1 MVRTKKDED
10 MLSEIIK
17 SEMSKINSEIK
28 VRVYEPNNDGIIII
42 YIEESKFDYIS
53 IVGKECLGSFD
64 VREFAPIPMDVELE
78 LVLIEELVAK
88 NSGLEMENIWIMVD
102 ENFKKI

>member
-1 MVRTKKDED
+1 

-17 SEMSKINSEIK
+17 SEMSKINSIVD
-28 VRVYEPNNDGIIII
+28 VRVYDPKDGNIIV
-42 YIEESKFDYIS
+42 YIKESKFDYIS

-88 NSGLEMENIWIMVD
+88 NSDFEMENIWIMVD
-102 ENFKKI
+102 KDFKKI

>member
-1 MVRTKKDED
+1 

-17 SEMSKINSEIK
+17 SEMSKIKSEIK
-28 VRVYEPNNDGIIII
+28 VRVYEPKNGTIII

-53 IVGKECLGSFD
+53 IVGRSCLGSFD

-88 NSGLEMENIWIMVD
+88 NSDFEMENIWIMVD
-102 ENFKKI
+102 KDFKKI

>member
-1 MVRTKKDED
+1 

-28 VRVYEPNNDGIIII
+28 VRVYEPKNGTIII

-88 NSGLEMENIWIMVD
+88 NSDFEMENIWIMID
-102 ENFKKI
+102 NDFKVI

>member
-1 MVRTKKDED
+1 
-10 MLSEIIK
+10 MLSDIIK

-28 VRVYEPNNDGIIII
+28 VRVYEPNNGTIII
-42 YIEESKFDYIS
+42 YIEESKFDYAS
-53 IVGKECLGSFD
+53 IVGRSCLGSFD

-88 NSGLEMENIWIMVD
+88 NTEYEMENIWIMVD
-102 ENFKKI
+102 KEFKKI

>member
-1 MVRTKKDED
+1 

-17 SEMSKINSEIK
+17 SEMSKINSIVDVRLYDPKDGNIIVYIK
-28 VRVYEPNNDGIIII
+28 
-42 YIEESKFDYIS
+42 ESKFDYIS

-88 NSGLEMENIWIMVD
+88 NSDFEMENIWIMVD
-102 ENFKKI
+102 KDFKKI

>member
-28 VRVYEPNNDGIIII
+28 VRVYEPKNGTIII

-78 LVLIEELVAK
+78 LVLIEELVVK
-88 NSGLEMENIWIMVD
+88 NSDFEMENIWIMVD
-102 ENFKKI
+102 KDFKKI

>member
-1 MVRTKKDED
+1 

-17 SEMSKINSEIK
+17 SEMSKIKSEIK
-28 VRVYEPNNDGIIII
+28 VRVYEPKNGTIII

-88 NSGLEMENIWIMVD
+88 NSDFEMENIWIMVD
-102 ENFKKI
+102 KDFKRI

>member
-1 MVRTKKDED
+1 

-28 VRVYEPNNDGIIII
+28 VRVEEKDNGIVIVFIK
-42 YIEESKFDYIS
+42 ESKFDYVSLI
-53 IVGKECLGSFD
+53 GQDCLGSFD

-78 LVLIEELVAK
+78 LVLIEEIVAK
-88 NSGLEMENIWIMVD
+88 NSNYEMENIWIMID
-102 ENFKKI
+102 NDFKVI

>member
-28 VRVYEPNNDGIIII
+28 VRVYEPKNGNIII

-88 NSGLEMENIWIMVD
+88 NSDFEMENIWIMVD
-102 ENFKKI
+102 KDFKKI

>member
-28 VRVYEPNNDGIIII
+28 VRVYEPKNGTIII
-42 YIEESKFDYIS
+42 YIEESKFDYVS
-53 IVGKECLGSFD
+53 IVGKSCVGSFD

-78 LVLIEELVAK
+78 LVLIEEIVAK
-88 NSGLEMENIWIMVD
+88 NSNYEMENIWIMVD

>member
-1 MVRTKKDED
+1 

-28 VRVYEPNNDGIIII
+28 VRVYEPKNGTIII

-78 LVLIEELVAK
+78 LVLIEELVVK
-88 NSGLEMENIWIMVD
+88 NSDFEMENIWIMVD
-102 ENFKKI
+102 KDFKKI

>member
-1 MVRTKKDED
+1 

-17 SEMSKINSEIK
+17 SEMSKIKSEIK
-28 VRVYEPNNDGIIII
+28 VRVYEPKNGTIII

-88 NSGLEMENIWIMVD
+88 NSDFEMENIWIMVD
-102 ENFKKI
+102 KDFKKI

>member
-1 MVRTKKDED
+1 

-17 SEMSKINSEIK
+17 SEMSKIKSEIK
-28 VRVYEPNNDGIIII
+28 VRVYEPKNGTIII

-88 NSGLEMENIWIMVD
+88 NSDFEMENIWIMVD
-102 ENFKKI
+102 KGFKKI

>member
-1 MVRTKKDED
+1 

-42 YIEESKFDYIS
+42 YIEESKFDYVS
-53 IVGKECLGSFD
+53 IVSKECLGSFD

>member
-28 VRVYEPNNDGIIII
+28 VRVYEPKNGTIII